1 MKKLL
6 TLILVLMLA
15 FAVLASCGS
24 ESETNKNNTNE
35 TSSPESAANE
45 TTDNTTNPSETEGEP
60 TNVSPFKIPEKDMRD
75 WVVDYMYK
83 MAEVKWTPARDMDL
97 TLDSKGNLVGKT
109 LTFKKGV
116 VYHGLPYINLS
127 TDTDYED
134 FISSPALTWNEEKG
148 LYVYDCPADR
158 SNDAALGNDCSSAIL
173 LAYRRFDNNIT
184 AFDTGHCFPL
194 GDKTGIYPLGKMVVG
209 ENDKST
215 ETITNN
221 TPQADHYEALA
232 LLQKG
237 DTVIWR
243 TTAGHTRMVIDV
255 HVVRNAQG
263 KIHGSKSYITT
274 IEQTNA
280 MDAERKDG
288 VNTNWYVEHTYTF
301 EKLREKF
308 YIPVTCKALSEERV
322 EPEIKVESANTKK
335 TIATAKTLLGTIES
349 NYPIISTEIYIKDAE
364 GNVKYTERYKPHISE
379 ISGSVSLKKFKF
391 NFDMSTL
398 TAGDYTYSIV
408 VETVCGTGEVYTV
421 NFKK

>member
-1 MKKLL
+1 MKKFLSLL
-6 TLILVLMLA
+6 LVLMLA

-24 ESETNKNNTNE
+24 ETDKTDGETNS
-35 TSSPESAANE
+35 TSTESKDPENDPVE
-45 TTDNTTNPSETEGEP
+45 
-60 TNVSPFKIPEKDMRD
+60 SPFKIPEKNMRD

-97 TLDSKGNLVGKT
+97 TKDAKGNLVGKT
-109 LTFKKGV
+109 LFFKKGV

-134 FISSPALTWNEEKG
+134 FISDPALTWDEAKG

-158 SNDAALGNDCSSAIL
+158 SEDKALGNDCSSAIL

-184 AFDTGHCFPL
+184 AYDTGHCFPL
-194 GDKTGIYPLGKMVVG
+194 GDKTGIYALGNMVVG
-209 ENDKST
+209 ANDNST

-221 TPQADHYEALA
+221 TPQNDHYEALA

-243 TTAGHTRMVIDV
+243 TTAGHTRMVVDI
-255 HVVRNAQG
+255 HVERNAQG
-263 KIHGSKSYITT
+263 KIHGSRSYITT
-274 IEQTNA
+274 IEQTNS
-280 MDAERKDG
+280 MDADRKDG

-335 TIATAKTLLGTIES
+335 TIATAKTLLGNIVS
-349 NYPIISTEIYIKDAE
+349 NYPIISAEVYIKDAE
-364 GNVKYTERYKPHISE
+364 GNVMYTERVKPHISE
-379 ISGSVSLKKFKF
+379 ISGKLSLKNFKFK
-391 NFDMSTL
+391 FDMSTL

-408 VETVCGTGEVYTV
+408 VETVCGTGEVYKVDFT
-421 NFKK
+421 K